1 MSNTNQNPIQKANMM
16 YLSKGATNKY
26 QNLKIQMMVSIIKN
40 ESSNAEKIWK
50 ITGFL
55 KAKKMVQRIF

>member
-16 YLSKGATNKY
+16 YLSKGATNKD
-26 QNLKIQMMVSIIKN
+26 QSLKIQMMVSIIKD

-50 ITGFL
+50 KTGFL
-55 KAKKMVQRIF
+55 KTKKMVQRIF